1 MTNKELADL
10 LLPGVNSDIDY
21 YEKKYPLRDLDKNAI
36 VTRFAPSPTGFV
48 HMGSLFASFTECKAA
63 HDTNGIFYLRIEDT
77 DQKRKVE
84 NGVQGM
90 LEDLK
95 NLFRKEWEEKESAL
109 IQKQKDKITQLDKD
123 FMSYE
128 FKQKENKRKLDELIK
143 ILEVQLKEKEGR
155 YNEVNQDLDLYRQG
169 KIQEIDAGLLE
180 AQHKKTILLE
190 NEFKEKKE
198 NKLKEFDDIVNFLQT
213 QEASMRNEIEQ
224 LKLVLEDYRTKR
236 AAINEEILRQ
246 KQIEEQQD
254 FYRIQIDPN
263 EINDIEILRD
273 TARRL
278 QRPEIIN
285 KIIWSGYYQKPLAE
299 LRKRLL
305 PNGDISGVYKITRLK
320 TNEIYIGQST
330 SIDKRWQE
338 HVKSALGVGTL
349 ASSQLHRVMAADGC
363 ENFTFEVLEETPK
376 EKLRERESYYI
387 DFYDSKNYGLNTIK
401 GDK

>member
-1 MTNKELADL
+1 MIYILSIL
-10 LLPGVNSDIDY
+10 LLLSLIILFIQIK
-21 YEKKYPLRDLDKNAI
+21 EKKQLKEN
-36 VTRFAPSPTGFV
+36 
-48 HMGSLFASFTECKAA
+48 K
-63 HDTNGIFYLRIEDT
+63 IE
-77 DQKRKVE
+77 V
-84 NGVQGM
+84 
-90 LEDLK
+90 LK
-95 NLFRKEWEEKESAL
+95 DYFRKEWEEEETQLNQKKINKLSAIENECL
-109 IQKQKDKITQLDKD
+109 THEFITKDKINKLDFQIKNLETQLV
-123 FMSYE
+123 E
-128 FKQKENKRKLDELIK
+128 
-143 ILEVQLKEKEGR
+143 KEKR
-155 YNEVNQDLDLYRQG
+155 YNEVNQDLDLYRKG
-169 KIQEIDAGLLE
+169 KIEEIDAGLIELT
-180 AQHKKTILLE
+180 HKKEILLE
-190 NEFKEKKE
+190 NEFKEKREGELKKFDETIQFLTIQENQFKE
-198 NKLKEFDDIVNFLQT
+198 EVEKIRTELDEFRL
-213 QEASMRNEIEQ
+213 R
-224 LKLVLEDYRTKR
+224 R

-305 PNGDISGVYKITRLK
+305 PNGDISGIYKITRLK
-320 TNEIYIGQST
+320 TNEIYIGQTT

-387 DFYDSKNYGLNTIK
+387 DFYDSKNYGLNSVR

>member
-1 MTNKELADL
+1 MEDYIMEYIVYVL
-10 LLPGVNSDIDY
+10 LLLSLIILFIVLKDKKKLTEENLNLK
-21 YEKKYPLRDLDKNAI
+21 EK
-36 VTRFAPSPTGFV
+36 
-48 HMGSLFASFTECKAA
+48 SLEEIKT
-63 HDTNGIFYLRIEDT
+63 Y
-77 DQKRKVE
+77 
-84 NGVQGM
+84 
-90 LEDLK
+90 
-95 NLFRKEWEEKESAL
+95 FRKEWEEEEKEL
-109 IQKQKDKITQLDKD
+109 EHRKKLEEVKILKELTDVTNDYCREKDKLDSQIKNLETQLV
-123 FMSYE
+123 E
-128 FKQKENKRKLDELIK
+128 
-143 ILEVQLKEKEGR
+143 KEKR
-155 YNEVNQDLDLYRQG
+155 YNEINQDLDLYRKG
-169 KIQEIDAGLLE
+169 KIEEIDAGLIELT
-180 AQHKKTILLE
+180 HKKEILLE

-198 NKLKEFDDIVNFLQT
+198 NELKKFDEIVNFLQV
-213 QEASMRNEIEQ
+213 QKEQINNEVNE
-224 LKLVLEDYRTKR
+224 LKSELEEFRLRR

-254 FYRIQIDPN
+254 FYRIQLDPN
-263 EINDIEILRD
+263 EIGDIEILRD

-320 TNEIYIGQST
+320 TNEIYIGQTT

-387 DFYDSKNYGLNTIK
+387 DFYDSKNYGLNSVR

>member
-1 MTNKELADL
+1 MIYILSIL
-10 LLPGVNSDIDY
+10 LLLSLIILY
-21 YEKKYPLRDLDKNAI
+21 IQIKEKKKLK
-36 VTRFAPSPTGFV
+36 
-48 HMGSLFASFTECKAA
+48 
-63 HDTNGIFYLRIEDT
+63 
-77 DQKRKVE
+77 E
-84 NGVQGM
+84 NKI
-90 LEDLK
+90 EDLK
-95 NLFRKEWEEKESAL
+95 DYFRKEWEEEEIQLNQKKTNKLSAIENECL
-109 IQKQKDKITQLDKD
+109 THEFVTKDKINKLDFQIKNLETQLV
-123 FMSYE
+123 E
-128 FKQKENKRKLDELIK
+128 
-143 ILEVQLKEKEGR
+143 KEKR
-155 YNEVNQDLDLYRQG
+155 YNEVNQDLDLYRKG
-169 KIQEIDAGLLE
+169 KIEEIDAGLIELT
-180 AQHKKTILLE
+180 HKKEILLE
-190 NEFKEKKE
+190 NEFKEKREGELKKFDETIQFLTIQENQFKE
-198 NKLKEFDDIVNFLQT
+198 EVEKIRTELDEFRL
-213 QEASMRNEIEQ
+213 R
-224 LKLVLEDYRTKR
+224 R

-263 EINDIEILRD
+263 EVNDIEILRD

-320 TNEIYIGQST
+320 TNEIYIGQTT

-387 DFYDSKNYGLNTIK
+387 DFYDSKNYGLNSVR

>member
-1 MTNKELADL
+1 MIYILSIL
-10 LLPGVNSDIDY
+10 LLLSLIILY
-21 YEKKYPLRDLDKNAI
+21 IQIKEKKKLK
-36 VTRFAPSPTGFV
+36 
-48 HMGSLFASFTECKAA
+48 
-63 HDTNGIFYLRIEDT
+63 
-77 DQKRKVE
+77 E
-84 NGVQGM
+84 NKI
-90 LEDLK
+90 EDLK
-95 NLFRKEWEEKESAL
+95 NYFRKEWEEEETQLNQKKTNKLSAIENECL
-109 IQKQKDKITQLDKD
+109 THEFVAKDKINKLDFQIKNLETQLI
-123 FMSYE
+123 E
-128 FKQKENKRKLDELIK
+128 
-143 ILEVQLKEKEGR
+143 KEKR
-155 YNEVNQDLDLYRQG
+155 YNEVNQDLDLYRKG
-169 KIQEIDAGLLE
+169 KIQEIDAGLIELT
-180 AQHKKTILLE
+180 HKKEILLE
-190 NEFKEKKE
+190 NEFKEKREGELKKFDETIQFLTNQENQFKE
-198 NKLKEFDDIVNFLQT
+198 EVEKIRTELDEFRL
-213 QEASMRNEIEQ
+213 R
-224 LKLVLEDYRTKR
+224 R

-320 TNEIYIGQST
+320 TNEIYIGQTT

-387 DFYDSKNYGLNTIK
+387 DFYDSKNYGLNTVR

>member
-1 MTNKELADL
+1 MIYILSIL
-10 LLPGVNSDIDY
+10 LLLSLIILY
-21 YEKKYPLRDLDKNAI
+21 IQIKEKKKLK
-36 VTRFAPSPTGFV
+36 
-48 HMGSLFASFTECKAA
+48 
-63 HDTNGIFYLRIEDT
+63 
-77 DQKRKVE
+77 E
-84 NGVQGM
+84 NKI
-90 LEDLK
+90 EDLK
-95 NLFRKEWEEKESAL
+95 DYFRKEWEEEE
-109 IQKQKDKITQLDKD
+109 TQLNQKKINKL
-123 FMSYE
+123 SAIENECLTHE
-128 FKQKENKRKLDELIK
+128 FVTKEKINKLDFEIK
-143 ILEVQLKEKEGR
+143 NLETQLVEKEKR
-155 YNEVNQDLDLYRQG
+155 YNEVNQDLDLYRKG
-169 KIQEIDAGLLE
+169 KIEEIDAGLIELT
-180 AQHKKTILLE
+180 HKKEILLE
-190 NEFKEKKE
+190 NEFKEKREGELKKFDETIQFLTIQESQFKE
-198 NKLKEFDDIVNFLQT
+198 EVEKIRTELDEFRL
-213 QEASMRNEIEQ
+213 R
-224 LKLVLEDYRTKR
+224 R

-320 TNEIYIGQST
+320 TNEIYIGQTT

-387 DFYDSKNYGLNTIK
+387 DFYDSKNYGLNSVR

>member
-1 MTNKELADL
+1 MYLYIIIFL
-10 LLPGVNSDIDY
+10 LLVFIIY
-21 YEKKYPLRDLDKNAI
+21 LFIKEKKLKEENSSLRLN
-36 VTRFAPSPTGFV
+36 R
-48 HMGSLFASFTECKAA
+48 
-63 HDTNGIFYLRIEDT
+63 
-77 DQKRKVE
+77 
-84 NGVQGM
+84 

-95 NLFRKEWEEKESAL
+95 DLFRKEWEEKESAL

-213 QEASMRNEIEQ
+213 QEASMKNEIEQ

-236 AAINEEILRQ
+236 TAINEEILRQ
-246 KQIEEQQD
+246 KQLEEQQD
-254 FYRIQIDPN
+254 FYRIQLDPN
-263 EINDIEILRD
+263 EIGDIEILRN
-273 TARRL
+273 TAARL

-305 PNGDISGVYKITRLK
+305 PNGDISGIYKITRLK
-320 TNEIYIGQST
+320 TKEIYIGQST
-330 SIDKRWQE
+330 SLDKRWQE
-338 HVKSALGVGTL
+338 HTKSALGVGTL
-349 ASSQLHRVMAADGC
+349 ASSQLHRVMALDGP

-376 EKLRERESYYI
+376 DKLRERESYYI

>member
-1 MTNKELADL
+1 MIYILSIL
-10 LLPGVNSDIDY
+10 LLLSLIILFIQIK
-21 YEKKYPLRDLDKNAI
+21 EKKKLK
-36 VTRFAPSPTGFV
+36 
-48 HMGSLFASFTECKAA
+48 
-63 HDTNGIFYLRIEDT
+63 
-77 DQKRKVE
+77 E
-84 NGVQGM
+84 NKI
-90 LEDLK
+90 EDLK
-95 NLFRKEWEEKESAL
+95 DYFRKEWEEEE
-109 IQKQKDKITQLDKD
+109 TQLNQKKTNKL
-123 FMSYE
+123 SAIENECLTHE
-128 FKQKENKRKLDELIK
+128 FVTKEKINKLDFQIKNLETQLI
-143 ILEVQLKEKEGR
+143 EKEKR
-155 YNEVNQDLDLYRQG
+155 YNEVNQDLDLYRKG
-169 KIQEIDAGLLE
+169 KIEEIDAGLIELT
-180 AQHKKTILLE
+180 HKKEILLE
-190 NEFKEKKE
+190 NEFKEKREGELKKFDEIVQFLTEQKTQINEEVETLKKE
-198 NKLKEFDDIVNFLQT
+198 LDEFRL
-213 QEASMRNEIEQ
+213 R
-224 LKLVLEDYRTKR
+224 R

-278 QRPEIIN
+278 QHPEIIN

-320 TNEIYIGQST
+320 TNEIYIGQTT

-387 DFYDSKNYGLNTIK
+387 DFYDSKNYGLNSVR